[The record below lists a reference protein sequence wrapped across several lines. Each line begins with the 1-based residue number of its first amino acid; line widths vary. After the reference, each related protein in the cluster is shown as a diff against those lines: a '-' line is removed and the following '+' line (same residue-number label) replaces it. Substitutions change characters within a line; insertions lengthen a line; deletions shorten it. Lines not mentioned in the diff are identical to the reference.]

1 MAEAQRLAHHNN
13 FGALRL
19 ILAYAVIL
27 SHSPEMLDGSRAR
40 EPLVGLGS
48 HITLGGL
55 AVDGFFIISGYLI
68 AASFLSSRSLLVFL
82 RSRVL
87 RIYPAFLLAFAICL
101 LIVGPIGGGDLRA
114 LGLHGGLLEAGK
126 ALILVE
132 PSLPGA
138 LHSLPIP
145 SLDGSMWTIRY
156 EFRCYL
162 VVALLGVVGLLD
174 RRGQVLGLTIL
185 CYLIAAALNFSGGL
199 SMRAGLLHQ
208 FVFGVIG
215 DPALLVP
222 LLAIF
227 LSGVCAFL
235 YRDRISFR
243 GAALALSA
251 AVSLVAI
258 LALPF
263 PEAAIGTAGCYF
275 LLWVGLGL
283 KSKFLE
289 KINNDYDFSYGV
301 YLYAWPIAAL
311 IMLASQRAHLNLSPS
326 ALTGLTAVLSTV
338 AGAVSWYGLERPALK
353 RKSKRSR
360 MKRIAIA

>member
-1 MAEAQRLAHHNN
+1 
-13 FGALRL
+13 
-19 ILAYAVIL
+19 
-27 SHSPEMLDGSRAR
+27 
-40 EPLVGLGS
+40 
-48 HITLGGL
+48 
-55 AVDGFFIISGYLI
+55 
-68 AASFLSSRSLLVFL
+68 
-82 RSRVL
+82 
-87 RIYPAFLLAFAICL
+87 
-101 LIVGPIGGGDLRA
+101 
-114 LGLHGGLLEAGK
+114 
-126 ALILVE
+126 
-132 PSLPGA
+132 
-138 LHSLPIP
+138 
-145 SLDGSMWTIRY
+145 MWTIRY

-251 AVSLVAI
+251 VVSLVAI

-311 IMLASQRAHLNLSPS
+311 IMLASQRAHLNLLPG

-338 AGAVSWYGLERPALK
+338 AGAISWYGLERPALK
-353 RKSKRSR
+353 RKSKRPR